1 MSSSPAFASNA
12 RLSSTEGALVSVSIR
27 VEPRDL
33 EDLLEA
39 LAKVDFPINPQIYH
53 EAEIILL
60 DSQGLEH
67 SELTT
72 LVEFPAYLGRLE
84 GVYGAIESEGFA
96 RESVL
101 VTSMLDEL
109 RSPALTEPAG
119 APSGWNVRSRR
130 RPAETKH

>member
-39 LAKVDFPINPQIYH
+39 LARVDFPINPQIYH
-53 EAEIILL
+53 EAEIVSA
-60 DSQGLEH
+60 DSQGIEH
-67 SELTT
+67 SELAT

-84 GVYGAIESEGFA
+84 DVYAALESEGFA
-96 RESVL
+96 RDSVL

-109 RSPALTEPAG
+109 RPPNFAEPTG
-119 APSGWNVRSRR
+119 ARSGWNVRSRR
-130 RPAETKH
+130 RPPDTEH